1 MTKHMRRL
9 TAKALLFLFFFGA
22 VKGNSQQVARH
33 NWQPATYR
41 GLLVGKSSIDDVR
54 RVLGKPKQL
63 TRGEASRAPILI
75 YSVVD
80 PISGRLE
87 VLVEDGKLKML
98 MLYPKDPLTQ
108 KEVIR
113 LFGET
118 FQITRYSFDE
128 CLNQGGNLPVYE
140 DPDGQ
145 IEEMEYRQLGIAI
158 SLYEGVPQE
167 IQYLGGPL
175 GPTRSRCAKHSKGTR
190 GQTGRFLIFSPGM
203 ARLAGGALEIQ
214 EPPGWPTLCAFVL
227 CKGWGTLRPDFPS
240 PFELTIESI

>member
-1 MTKHMRRL
+1 M
-9 TAKALLFLFFFGA
+9 
-22 VKGNSQQVARH
+22 
-33 NWQPATYR
+33 
-41 GLLVGKSSIDDVR
+41 
-54 RVLGKPKQL
+54 
-63 TRGEASRAPILI
+63 
-75 YSVVD
+75 
-80 PISGRLE
+80 
-87 VLVEDGKLKML
+87 
-98 MLYPKDPLTQ
+98 
-108 KEVIR
+108 
-113 LFGET
+113 
-118 FQITRYSFDE
+118 
-128 CLNQGGNLPVYE
+128 YE